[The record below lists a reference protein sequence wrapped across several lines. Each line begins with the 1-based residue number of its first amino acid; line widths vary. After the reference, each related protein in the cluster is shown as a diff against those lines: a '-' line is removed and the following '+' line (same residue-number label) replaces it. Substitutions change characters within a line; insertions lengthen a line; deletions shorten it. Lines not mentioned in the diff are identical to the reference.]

1 MTWRFSSRAPTALM
15 AQRRTSLMAGQRS
28 RRSLYAPIVS
38 KAHTLTGC
46 ENNPDY
52 NFDRLA
58 RKKPDF
64 FEGGGSPTLVQC
76 R

>member
-1 MTWRFSSRAPTALM
+1 
-15 AQRRTSLMAGQRS
+15 MAGQRS